1 MKTKKLFAS
10 TVLCLVCFSQTI
22 LSAPDFRAKPDPND
36 PSAVTGKRAPKAY
49 KWANKKTKIDKD
61 ADGIPD
67 RLETQPFKFGNI
79 DLKLNPKK
87 KDVII
92 FLDHVGTDNVNK
104 PTPTSIQI
112 LENAFDV
119 APVKGLKGNK
129 GINLIIITG
138 PGYPAASGTS
148 IGTFVGQSYDWSDVD
163 TLKQYAKT
171 TYQFSD
177 AAEIYHYCVSYNN
190 YGGSGSSGISRND
203 ITSYASFRKG
213 AVDFIL
219 SLQGKQSQEASA
231 GATAG
236 TVMHE
241 FGHNLGL
248 THGGYDHKNYKPN
261 YISIMNYHF
270 QFYGVTYNGTPKYDY
285 SRGKLKPIDERNVK
299 EKKGLGKKAVGY
311 YTKAQYLGYG
321 TVDYQVDLKKKV
333 DWNANGTIEKKGYDL
348 SMNYPYDKNL
358 TWLVVEDNW
367 RNINFTGGGAI
378 SSVKG
383 APVSTPELSG
393 PASGELFPSR
403 DPNTPNYPGRF
414 MPVSNENS
422 CQEFTPEIFNKIS
435 SEDMQKELENLTK
448 DLKPLR
454 IRTDG
459 VLTVYEL
466 AD

>member
-1 MKTKKLFAS
+1 MKTKKLIVPA
-10 TVLCLVCFSQTI
+10 VLYLVCLSPTI

-36 PSAVTGKRAPKAY
+36 PSAVTGKRAPKSY
-49 KWANKKTKIDKD
+49 KWANKKSKIDKD

-79 DLKLNPKK
+79 NLNLNPKK

-92 FLDHVGTDNVNK
+92 FLDHVGADNVNK
-104 PTPTSIQI
+104 PTATSIQI
-112 LENAFDV
+112 LENAFAA

-138 PGYPAASGTS
+138 PGYPASSGTS

-163 TLKQYAKT
+163 TLKQYAQT

-177 AAEIYHYCVSYNN
+177 APKIYHYCVSCNN
-190 YGGSGSSGISRND
+190 YAGSGSSGISRND
-203 ITSYASFRKG
+203 ISSYAAFRKG
-213 AVDFIL
+213 GMDFIL
-219 SLQGKQSQEASA
+219 SLQGNQSQEAYA

-270 QFYGVTYNGTPKYDY
+270 QFNGVTYNGAPKYDY
-285 SRGKLKPIDERNVK
+285 SRGLLKPIDERNVK
-299 EKKGLGKKAVGY
+299 EKKGLGKKANGY

-321 TVDYQVDLKKKV
+321 TVEYNVDLKKKV
-333 DWNANGTIEKKGYDL
+333 DWNANGNIEKKGYDL
-348 SMNYPYDKNL
+348 SMNYPYDNNL

-367 RNINFTGGGAI
+367 RNVNFTGGGAK
-378 SSVKG
+378 SSVMG
-383 APVSTPELSG
+383 APVSVPALSG
-393 PASGELFPSR
+393 PASGDLFPSR
-403 DPNTPNYPGRF
+403 DPNTPNYLGRF
-414 MPVSNENS
+414 MPVGKENS
-422 CQEFTPEIFNKIS
+422 CQEFTPEISNKIS
-435 SEDMQKELENLTK
+435 SEDTQKKLENLTK
-448 DLKPLR
+448 GLKPLR

-466 AD
+466 GE